1 MKPSFILAHIAL
13 FTVNLIYAAN
23 YSIAKEVMP
32 QYIPP
37 MGFILLR
44 VVFATALFWGS
55 SAFIKETIQRAD
67 IKRFILCGLF
77 GVAMNQLFF
86 FKGLNLTSPIHA
98 ALLMLAT
105 PILVILA
112 SNFIN
117 KEVITTQRILG
128 IFLGA
133 IGATILLLNGK
144 SLSFSADMMLGDLM
158 ILINAASYGVYLV
171 LVRGLMQKYH
181 YITVTT
187 WVFSIGL
194 CFVFPF
200 GVSDIPSIQWHSFSP
215 MIWLAF
221 FYVLFFVTFV
231 AYLLNSYAMRTL
243 SPAVVSIYIYL
254 QPLLATFIAVG
265 LGKDSFQWYYLYASI
280 LIGVG
285 VWLVSVKK

>member
-1 MKPSFILAHIAL
+1 MKYTVILAHIAL

-32 QYIPP
+32 AYIPP

-44 VVFATALFWGS
+44 ALFATALFWLS
-55 SAFIKETIQRAD
+55 SSFIRETIQRAD

-86 FKGLNLTSPIHA
+86 FKGLSQTSPIHA

-112 SNFIN
+112 GNFIN
-117 KEVITTQRILG
+117 KERITLQRILG
-128 IFLGA
+128 IILGA
-133 IGATILLLNGK
+133 TGATILILNGK
-144 SLSFSADMMLGDLM
+144 SLSFSSEMMLGDLM
-158 ILINAASYGVYLV
+158 ILINAASYGIYLV
-171 LVRGLMQKYH
+171 LVRNLMQKYH
-181 YITVTT
+181 YITVST

-194 CFVFPF
+194 CFVIPF
-200 GVSDIPSIQWHSFSP
+200 GVSDIPTIQWQTFSP
-215 MIWLAF
+215 FIWLAF

-231 AYLLNSYAMRTL
+231 AYLLNAYSMRTL
-243 SPAVVSIYIYL
+243 SPTIVSIYIYL
-254 QPLLATFIAVG
+254 QPLLATFIAIGV
-265 LGKDSFQWYYLYASI
+265 GKDSFQWHYIWAAA